1 MFLSK
6 KISYCLNFVSV
17 RFLVMLSRVYEE
29 IPAIITIEE
38 PMTIGQVKLSLN
50 TITPIM
56 AANTRWK

>member
-1 MFLSK
+1 
-6 KISYCLNFVSV
+6 
-17 RFLVMLSRVYEE
+17 MLSRVYEE

-56 AANTRWK
+56 PANTRWK